1 MFNYAY
7 IWDTRNI
14 CVCVLMC
21 ICMCL
26 CAYTCVFYYIRL
38 CVSLWR
44 PAVALNVS
52 LHCSPYFVREGCS
65 LNPEV
70 IFQGAPGIHLLQT
83 NHWDYRCMLYA
94 WIFTRVSGDLTS
106 GLCVWVTSSLSTEN
120 PSRSQIFIILLFKDC
135 ALTYLPQ
142 IYIYIV
148 IYFVPLWLQWF
159 F

>member
-106 GLCVWVTSSLSTEN
+106 GLLQYCTGSCLYTELPPHSLGFSFWCFTEEEITCQCFHGA
-120 PSRSQIFIILLFKDC
+120 RC
-135 ALTYLPQ
+135 
-142 IYIYIV
+142 
-148 IYFVPLWLQWF
+148 
-159 F
+159 